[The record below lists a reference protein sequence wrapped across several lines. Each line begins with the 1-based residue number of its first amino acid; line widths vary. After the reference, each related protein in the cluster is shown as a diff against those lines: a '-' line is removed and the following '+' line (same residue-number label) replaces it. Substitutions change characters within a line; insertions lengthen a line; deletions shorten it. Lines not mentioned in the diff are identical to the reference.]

1 MVRID
6 IKLLIANIGMAAFF
20 SSTPII
26 TSHGNHV
33 RLGAQRE
40 VCMMIIM
47 MALRLRARA
56 ISVPHV

>member
-6 IKLLIANIGMAAFF
+6 IKLLITSIGMAAFF
-20 SSTPII
+20 SSTPISI
-26 TSHGNHV
+26 TSHGNQV

-40 VCMMIIM
+40 VCMM